1 MCFNIMINQNL
12 SRTQTAPI
20 KIRKISRY
28 LMINLQIIHLGNQQ
42 SRLDSQINPFI
53 KIPLNPMVEQL
64 GIIVFTKINM
74 QIPLRNQRKTF
85 LTEVIT

>member
-1 MCFNIMINQNL
+1 
-12 SRTQTAPI
+12 
-20 KIRKISRY
+20 
-28 LMINLQIIHLGNQQ
+28 MINLQIIHLGNQQ

-74 QIPLRNQRKTF
+74 QIPLKSLKRTF

>member
-1 MCFNIMINQNL
+1 
-12 SRTQTAPI
+12 
-20 KIRKISRY
+20 
-28 LMINLQIIHLGNQQ
+28 MINLQIIHLGSQQ